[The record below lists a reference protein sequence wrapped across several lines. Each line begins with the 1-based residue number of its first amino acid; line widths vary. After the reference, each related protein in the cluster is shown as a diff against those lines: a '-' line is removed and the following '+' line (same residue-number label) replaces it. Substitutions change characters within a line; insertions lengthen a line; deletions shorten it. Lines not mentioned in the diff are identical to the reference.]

1 VAADPTTQRIGHDIA
16 EAAHSALRAAG
27 RALSA
32 FRIEDCFMLKGI
44 HPLLSPEL
52 LHALANM
59 GHGDE
64 IAIVDANFPAASLGP
79 RLFELRGASSPD
91 ALDAVLTLFPVDTE
105 VTPAAYT
112 MEVVG
117 DPSAVPEAV
126 MDFAAVFTEHRL
138 ADCEIGSLERYAF
151 YDRAK
156 RAFALIRT
164 GELRPYGNILLV
176 KGVVNRFEPSGRMT

>member
-1 VAADPTTQRIGHDIA
+1 
-16 EAAHSALRAAG
+16 
-27 RALSA
+27 
-32 FRIEDCFMLKGI
+32 MLKGI

-79 RLFELRGASSPD
+79 RLIELRGASSPD
-91 ALDAVLTLFPVDTE
+91 ALDAILTLFPVDTD
-105 VTPAAYT
+105 VAPAAYT

-117 DPSAVPEAV
+117 DPGAVPEAV
-126 MDFAAVFTEHRL
+126 MDFAAVFTEHLL
-138 ADCEIGSLERYAF
+138 ADCEIGNLERHAF
-151 YDRAK
+151 YARAK

-176 KGVVNRFEPSGRMT
+176 KGVVNRFEPMGRTT